1 MASNNV
7 VVKALSDR
15 QKWAYRQGD
24 APLWPNGPT
33 AIDYVNGLVRK
44 PGMGS
49 YVLSSGVQMENLY
62 QVEELFSTL
71 NWVEHHP
78 VDPKPGNT
86 YYQAKIDD
94 ESIFS
99 AFQGACLLGTLDVVE
114 VKTVRV
120 RKGPH
125 GLELYMEGGKPQR
138 TSTITAIVDGDGL
151 VTWHPGATTPPLD
164 LAKATVKL
172 A

>member
-1 MASNNV
+1 M
-7 VVKALSDR
+7 
-15 QKWAYRQGD
+15 
-24 APLWPNGPT
+24 
-33 AIDYVNGLVRK
+33 YVRGFVRK

-49 YVLSSGVQMENLY
+49 YVRVGGSDMDNLH

-71 NWVEHHP
+71 SWVEHHP
-78 VDPKPGNT
+78 QDPKPGNT
-86 YYQAKIDD
+86 YYQAWVDD

-99 AFQGACLLGTLDVVE
+99 AFEGACLLGALDVVE
-114 VKTVRV
+114 VKKVRV

-125 GLELYMEGGKPQR
+125 GLELYVEGGNPQR
-138 TSTITAIVDGDGL
+138 TNTVTAIVDNDGL
-151 VTWHPGATTPPLD
+151 VTWYPGTITPALD